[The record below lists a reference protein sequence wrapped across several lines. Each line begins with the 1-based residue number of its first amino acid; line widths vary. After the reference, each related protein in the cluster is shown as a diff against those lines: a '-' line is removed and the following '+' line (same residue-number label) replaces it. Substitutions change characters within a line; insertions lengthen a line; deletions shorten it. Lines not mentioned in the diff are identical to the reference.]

1 MLQSS
6 FSSSCHHEG
15 GKLEEFR
22 RRLMTL
28 LSPYRGK
35 GSYGNLR
42 YEEKEWEDSNCKVA
56 SFAIVYETPG
66 GSTNQI
72 TVLYSDADGFTLIDG
87 DPPTELQ
94 LGSIEEVLKAFEDT
108 VRQIPH
114 RRVERLKA
122 TVERW
127 MADGKSLHELLQ
139 EINKLVRSEF
149 KGGSITHQE
158 LKMAIQYCL
167 QLSSATRE

>member
-1 MLQSS
+1 MQS
-6 FSSSCHHEG
+6 FNSSSSSGVGVSE
-15 GKLEEFR
+15 LDEFR

-35 GSYGNLR
+35 VGYGNLR
-42 YEEKEWEDSNCKVA
+42 YEEKEWEGENGKFV
-56 SFAIVYETPG
+56 SFALVYETPG

-72 TVLYSDADGFTLIDG
+72 TVTYNEGKGFAVLDG
-87 DPPTELQ
+87 DMPEERYLSSP
-94 LGSIEEVLKAFEDT
+94 EEVLKTIEEMI
-108 VRQIPH
+108 RQIPQ
-114 RRVERLKA
+114 RRSERLKA

-127 MADGKSLHELLQ
+127 VASGKSLHELLQ

-158 LKMAIQYCL
+158 LKMAIQYCI
-167 QLSSATRE
+167 QLSSGMQE